1 MGHVYLGRLADIFN
15 AHSEVSKD
23 SDEKLSIIYLN
34 MACLLKEI
42 VSKTGVDVLNCVP
55 EHKIFLNRF
64 EKKVHSQYGQD
75 GIVEKIF
82 ELIGVEHNFYVDIGE
97 ESSKFLR
104 LDKKF
109 EGSHLEKLSLDGV
122 KERFEKFKSSEIDI
136 VSLSTH
142 GDEWYLWKEI
152 AKYSKPRVVAIE
164 YNGEF
169 DVLDDK
175 VVMLGQ
181 TKPGTDYFG
190 ATLQALVNLGRSLG
204 YSLVCC
210 NNTGTTAFFVRNEI
224 VPDGI
229 HGVNDVR
236 LLYRSLKSNGSTE
249 NGYFVHDTESV
260 WTSSKEIGF

>member
-55 EHKIFLNRF
+55 EDKIFLNRF

-109 EGSHLEKLSLDGV
+109 EGSHLEKLAVEDV
-122 KERFEKFKSSEIDI
+122 KERFEKYGPIDI
-136 VSLSTH
+136 LSLCTH
-142 GDEWYLWKEI
+142 GDDWYLWNEI
-152 AKYSKPRVVAIE
+152 SLYYSKPRVVAIE

-175 VVMLGQ
+175 VVELGKS
-181 TKPGTDYFG
+181 KPGTDYFG
-190 ATLQALVNLGRSLG
+190 ATLQSLVNLGQRLG

-210 NNTGTTAFFVRNEI
+210 NNTGTTAFFIRNDI
-224 VPDGI
+224 VPESI

-236 LLYRSLKSNGSTE
+236 LLYRSLKSNGNTE

-260 WTSSKEIGF
+260 WTSSKQIGF